1 MKLRCESIT
10 VPRPTDIS
18 NWHV

>member
-1 MKLRCESIT
+1 MKFTCESIT

-18 NWHV
+18 A